1 MIGSLVIGALCGWIA
16 SMIMKTDAQMGAFAN
31 IIVGLIGG
39 VLGGWIFGL
48 LNIATTGL
56 IGDIIAGVVGS
67 VVLIFI
73 YNAITGR
80 SK

>member
-1 MIGSLVIGALCGWIA
+1 MIGSLIIGAICGWIA

-39 VLGGWIFGL
+39 VVGGWIFGL
-48 LNIATTGL
+48 LKISATGL
-56 IGDIIAGVVGS
+56 IGEIISGVIGS

-73 YNAITGR
+73 YNAVTGR
-80 SK
+80 NK

>member
-39 VLGGWIFGL
+39 VVGGWIFDL
-48 LNIATTGL
+48 LNITTTGL

-73 YNAITGR
+73 YNAVTGR
-80 SK
+80 NK